1 MEIPGNDFRIKNNIA
16 QEKSKIAAKEG
27 VKKPENDVSSVRG
40 SGGKG
45 TSASEQ
51 VNLSSKARDIQRAAE
66 VVRSTPD
73 IRTDRVNKI
82 KKEIENG
89 TYKPDSDV
97 IAEKILKD
105 IITESSFLR

>member
-1 MEIPGNDFRIKNNIA
+1 MEIPGDNFRIKNNIA

-27 VKKPENDVSSVRG
+27 VKKPEGDVSSVQK
-40 SGGKG
+40 SGGQG
-45 TSASEQ
+45 TSAGEQ
-51 VNLSSKARDIQRAAE
+51 VSLSSKARDIQRATE
-66 VVRSTPD
+66 VVRSSPD
-73 IRTDRVNKI
+73 VRTEKVSKI
-82 KKEIENG
+82 KKEIESG